1 MLASVEGEQGG
12 AWAGRLLLA
21 LNGGEGSEVAGGV
34 GEKEVEGRER
44 EVLLV
49 AVDWREGK
57 ALGWSSCLLCVL
69 GGEARQRRPS
79 RCPYDYNALRRAP
92 SRGATPPR
100 APRPELTGRLSRRA
114 VPSRPSRTRSQGN
127 GRERRVR
134 LASLLEYTNYRE
146 WNLVRLLEML

>member
-57 ALGWSSCLLCVL
+57 ALGWSSCLLCL
-69 GGEARQRRPS
+69 AWEREE
-79 RCPYDYNALRRAP
+79 
-92 SRGATPPR
+92 
-100 APRPELTGRLSRRA
+100 ELLVCIS
-114 VPSRPSRTRSQGN
+114 VENKEQGKGSSCCVCMN
-127 GRERRVR
+127 
-134 LASLLEYTNYRE
+134 
-146 WNLVRLLEML
+146 MQ